1 MKTQLMYLAL
11 LGTCLA
17 GPDLNASSHYRDE
30 EVKTDAGR
38 INLPNTHAIK
48 HSGVYHQVKH
58 VDTNDRVID
67 LDNGSRWTVSNSD
80 IVKGWGSAK
89 NIMITQNHSGLSTS
103 RYALLNLDL
112 KQAEPISLVREPTPG
127 KDNLYVKSVD
137 RVNDVITLS
146 DGKNWIAHSGDRSKL
161 GKISENDRVIIGVNT
176 GTDKDKSPYLIIDT
190 ANHQFIRSHMI
201 E

>member
-17 GPDLNASSHYRDE
+17 GSDLSGSSHYREE

-38 INLPNTHAIK
+38 IHLPNTHAIK

-80 IVKGWGSAK
+80 IVKGWGNTK
-89 NIMITQNHSGLSTS
+89 NIVITQNHSGLSTS

-146 DGKNWIAHSGDRSKL
+146 DGKNWIAHSGDHSKL
-161 GKISENDRVIIGVNT
+161 GKISENDRVIVGVNT
-176 GTDKDKSPYLIIDT
+176 GSDKDRSPYLIIDT